1 MDNPFRPG
9 NGIIPPYLAGREK
22 ETLWF
27 KNSLE
32 SALSLP
38 QNLVLSGIRGTGK
51 TVLLKKFE
59 EICAKKKWLFVRR
72 EFNSKLNQEGEF
84 LDALLTDI
92 ITKTKGVSLA
102 KRLKKPVIGF
112 KKDNIDNTEEDI
124 IYILTQKYKGP
135 LGDKLEAI
143 LEDVYESIYK
153 AGYNG
158 LVLLYDEFHFIEDG
172 KIGNNFPLSLLL
184 ESFSHTQQKGLRYY
198 LVLSGL
204 PLLFPNMV
212 KSKTYAERMFSV
224 KNIGNL
230 PKEASQKAIRL
241 PLKKSKINFID
252 DLINTIVKETQGYP
266 YFLQFYP
273 YYLIQN
279 IPKKKIGLIE
289 FNEMYPLILKE
300 LDGSFFS
307 GRFNRAS
314 DSEQKIL
321 FEMAKLVPE
330 IKFSELR
337 EKTKIDK
344 NYLNQIMINLIEK
357 GLIFRIGRGKYK
369 FTLPLFEKFL
379 LRKS

>member
-184 ESFSHTQQKGLRYY
+184 ESFSHAQQKGLRYY

-204 PLLFPNMV
+204 PPLFPNMV

>member
-22 ETLWF
+22 EILWF
-27 KNSLE
+27 ENSLD

-51 TVLLKKFE
+51 TVLLRKFE
-59 EICAKKKWLFVRR
+59 EICAKKKWLFIRR

-84 LDALLTDI
+84 LNALLTDI
-92 ITKTKGVSLA
+92 ITKTKGISLA

-112 KKDNIDNTEEDI
+112 KKDNIDNTKEDI

-184 ESFSHTQQKGLRYY
+184 ESFSHVQQKGLRYY

-204 PLLFPNMV
+204 PPLFPNIV

-230 PKEASQKAIRL
+230 SREASQKAIRL
-241 PLKKSKINFID
+241 PLKKSKIIFIN
-252 DLINTIVKETQGYP
+252 DLINTIVEETRGYP

-289 FNEMYPLILKE
+289 FNDMYPLILKE

-307 GRFNRAS
+307 GRFNKAS

-321 FEMAKLVPE
+321 LEMAKLVPE

-344 NYLNQIMINLIEK
+344 NYLNQIMISLIEK

-379 LRKS
+379 LRKG